1 MRKIFLM
8 LLILTLCF
16 SCFCV
21 TAFAADDTTTESTET
36 TEPTE
41 DDDYA
46 SGVLGWLQRLWDGIT
61 SLPQKIADALSFSE
75 IRKLFDGFD
84 FSPVTDFFTNFWSG
98 LQDGFGFKSFIE
110 DPEGPFGWLS
120 DASATD
126 DGESATFKSG
136 IFEVFNT
143 FGAIIDALPSE
154 VVSVASFSLCGLLV
168 VAGLL
173 LF

>member
-36 TEPTE
+36 TEPE
-41 DDDYA
+41 DEYA

-84 FSPVTDFFTNFWSG
+84 FSPVTDFFTNFWNG
-98 LQDGFGFKSFIE
+98 LQDGFGLKSFIE

-120 DASATD
+120 GTSTVD
-126 DGESATFKSG
+126 DGDDVSFQSG
-136 IFEVFNT
+136 MYEVFST
-143 FGAIIDALPSE
+143 VGGVVDALPSE
-154 VVSVASFSLCGLLV
+154 IVSVGSFAFCGFVV
-168 VAGLL
+168 VAILL
-173 LF
+173 AF

>member
-1 MRKIFLM
+1 MRKIFLI
-8 LLILTLCF
+8 LLILTLCL

-21 TAFAADDTTTESTET
+21 TAFAAETTESTEA
-36 TEPTE
+36 TEPE
-41 DDDYA
+41 DDYA

-98 LQDGFGFKSFIE
+98 LQDGFGLKSFIE

-126 DGESATFKSG
+126 DGEDATFKSG

-143 FGAIIDALPSE
+143 FGAVVDALPSE
-154 VVSVASFSLCGLLV
+154 VVSVASFSFCGLLV

>member
-36 TEPTE
+36 TEPE
-41 DDDYA
+41 DDYA

-75 IRKLFDGFD
+75 IRNLFDGFD
-84 FSPVTDFFTNFWSG
+84 FSPVTEFFTNFWNG
-98 LQDGFGFKSFIE
+98 LQDGFGLKSFIE

-126 DGESATFKSG
+126 DGDVTFKSG

-143 FGAIIDALPSE
+143 FGAVIDALPSE